1 MLGSV
6 TVAGELDP
14 FADAVLDAAHATG
27 AHATGAR
34 VVLTQDSGI
43 AELLPSSR
51 CRA

>member
-1 MLGSV
+1 L
-6 TVAGELDP
+6 
-14 FADAVLDAAHATG
+14 ADAVLDAAR
-27 AHATGAR
+27 ATGAR